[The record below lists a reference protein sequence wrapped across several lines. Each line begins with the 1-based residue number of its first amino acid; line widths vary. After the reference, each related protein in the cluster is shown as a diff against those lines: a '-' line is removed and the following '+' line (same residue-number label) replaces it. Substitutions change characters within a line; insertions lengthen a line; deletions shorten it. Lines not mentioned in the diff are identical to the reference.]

1 MNGPGLELLGVAADL
16 DGRRI
21 LQGISFAV
29 DLRSTAAVIGPSGAG
44 KSTLLRVVAGLVR
57 PAEGEVR
64 LGGETVAKRG
74 VDVDPS
80 RRGIGFLF
88 QGFALWPSMT
98 AAEHLD
104 FVLKASGVR
113 AAERTPRIKE
123 TLDALGVGRLA
134 DRRPSALS
142 GGERQRL
149 ALARA
154 VVARP
159 RVLLLDEPT
168 ASLDP
173 ATARDA
179 RALIAG
185 LGARFDVTT
194 LVVTHDR
201 EEAAAMGGRT
211 ILMHQGGIRQI
222 GTSEELYRTPEDAFT
237 ARFVGDGG
245 LIPAIVDPTGRTAE
259 TVFGRTAVR
268 PAKPGLRGSAV
279 VRPED
284 VLLSDGEG
292 VPATVVAAVFRE
304 GRYRLELS
312 IGDVAISA
320 DSVRDIRPGTVVRAI
335 LGPAVAVVPE
345 ER

>member
-1 MNGPGLELLGVAADL
+1 MSGAGLELLGVAAEL

-21 LQGISFAV
+21 LEAISFAV
-29 DLRSTAAVIGPSGAG
+29 SARSTSALIGPSGAG
-44 KSTLLRVVAGLVR
+44 KSTLLRAVAGLVR
-57 PAEGEVR
+57 PAAGEVR
-64 LGGETVAKRG
+64 LGEETVFGPG
-74 VDVDPS
+74 VDVDPA

-98 AAEHLD
+98 AEEHLA
-104 FVLKASGVR
+104 FVLKVASVP
-113 AAERTPRIKE
+113 AAERRSRIAE
-123 TLDALGVGRLA
+123 TLSALGIGTLA
-134 DRRPSALS
+134 GRRPAALS

-159 RVLLLDEPT
+159 RLLLLDEPT

-173 ATARDA
+173 STARDA
-179 RALIAG
+179 RALLAG
-185 LGARFDVTT
+185 LGERFDVTT

-201 EEAAAMGGRT
+201 EEAAAMRGRT
-211 ILMHQGGIRQI
+211 VLMHQGRVRQI
-222 GTSEELYRTPEDAFT
+222 GTMEELYRTPADAFT
-237 ARFVGDGG
+237 ARFVGDGA
-245 LIPAIVDPTGRTAE
+245 LIAATVDGTGRTAE
-259 TVFGRTAVR
+259 TVFGRSRVR
-268 PAKPGLRGSAV
+268 PAPPGLKGSAV

-284 VLLSDGEG
+284 VVVSDEGG

-312 IGDVAISA
+312 VGGHVMFA
-320 DSVRDIRPGTVVRAI
+320 DCAREFPPGTAVRAA
-335 LGPAVAVVPE
+335 LEAEAAVVPE